1 LLHFAFNSR
10 GRRLLSAR
18 GDAGEHGLGIA
29 PRALGRI
36 AAGFLIPPRLA
47 LAGNAV
53 LPVFTRRRRGR
64 LARISQSPRALSSA
78 RHGAHIA
85 RRSSLSGCALWP
97 LARPSAASAAASSP
111 ARSLASLSARLG
123 PRFWTSGLLGH
134 ALAGRLFVLLL
145 GRLTGG
151 RPMNLGAPL
160 RVALPAPP
168 S

>member
-1 LLHFAFNSR
+1 LLHFAFNSC
-10 GRRLLSAR
+10 GRRLLSGR

-29 PRALGRI
+29 HRALGRF
-36 AAGFLIPPRLA
+36 AAEFLIPPRLA
-47 LAGNAV
+47 LPDSAV

-64 LARISQSPRALSSA
+64 LTRMSLSLRALSPT
-78 RHGAHIA
+78 RLGAHRA
-85 RRSSLSGCALWP
+85 RRSRLSGCALWA

-111 ARSLASLSARLG
+111 ARSLASLRARLG
-123 PRFWTSGLLGH
+123 TRFWTSGLLGH
-134 ALAGRLFVLLL
+134 ALAGWLFVLLL

-151 RPMNLGAPL
+151 RPMSLGASL